1 MIKANEVTVRH
12 FLFPDDCA
20 LNTATETYKQLS
32 IDCFSNACD
41 NLGRTISTKETD
53 VLHQPAAKK
62 TRVVYQPALSKRKF
76 PRLFDRLT
84 YVFSTLSRSAKM
96 DDEVNSRIAKASSVF
111 GRLRDRV
118 WGKKSSC
125 LGKPQG
131 LQASG
136 AVFITV
142 LPVKHAW
149 SVYERHIQEINQ
161 FYQNCRTNQ
170 LKITW
175 DNKAPERGLPLAGM
189 PSIHTLLQRAQ
200 LRWAIIAV
208 IAQWHK
214 PFPKTIV
221 L

>member
-1 MIKANEVTVRH
+1 MPSTKKRWSYLVGNLFNFRGLQVVIKANEVTVRH
-12 FLFPDDCA
+12 SLFPDDYG

-32 IDCFSNACD
+32 IYCFTNACD
-41 NLGRTISTKETD
+41 NLGRTISAKETD

-62 TRVVYQPALSKRKF
+62 TRVVYHGQPALSKRKF

-118 WGKKSSC
+118 WRKRSSC
-125 LGKPQG
+125 LGKTQG

-142 LPVKHAW
+142 LPVKHGQYTSAT
-149 SVYERHIQEINQ
+149 SKRL
-161 FYQNCRTNQ
+161 TNFT
-170 LKITW
+170 KTAAEITW
-175 DNKAPERGLPLAGM
+175 GNKVPDTE
-189 PSIHTLLQRAQ
+189 
-200 LRWAIIAV
+200 V
-208 IAQWHK
+208 
-214 PFPKTIV
+214 FV
-221 L
+221 

>member
-20 LNTATETYKQLS
+20 LNTVTETYKQLS
-32 IDCFSNACD
+32 IDCFSNSCN

-53 VLHQPAAKK
+53 VPHQPAAKK
-62 TRVVYQPALSKRKF
+62 TRVVYHGLPVLSKRKF

-111 GRLRDRV
+111 GRLRDRI
-118 WGKKSSC
+118 WGKRSSC
-125 LGKPQG
+125 LGKTQG

-142 LPVKHAW
+142 LPVKQGQYTSAT
-149 SVYERHIQEINQ
+149 SKRL
-161 FYQNCRTNQ
+161 TNFT
-170 LKITW
+170 KTAAEITW
-175 DNKAPERGLPLAGM
+175 GNKVPDTE
-189 PSIHTLLQRAQ
+189 
-200 LRWAIIAV
+200 V
-208 IAQWHK
+208 
-214 PFPKTIV
+214 FV
-221 L
+221 

>member
-1 MIKANEVTVRH
+1 MSSTKKRWWYLVGNLFNFLRLQVVIKANEVTVRH
-12 FLFPDDCA
+12 FLLPDDYA
-20 LNTATETYKQLS
+20 LNTATDTYKQLS

-96 DDEVNSRIAKASSVF
+96 DNEVNSRIAKASSVF
-111 GRLRDRV
+111 GRLRDGV
-118 WGKKSSC
+118 WGKRSGC
-125 LGKPQG
+125 LGKTQG

-142 LPVKHAW
+142 LPVKHGQYTSDTSKRLTNFTKTAA
-149 SVYERHIQEINQ
+149 EI
-161 FYQNCRTNQ
+161 
-170 LKITW
+170 
-175 DNKAPERGLPLAGM
+175 
-189 PSIHTLLQRAQ
+189 S
-200 LRWAIIAV
+200 
-208 IAQWHK
+208 
-214 PFPKTIV
+214 
-221 L
+221 